1 MAYIND
7 EVEGQV
13 DNMYAIPGYN
23 PIYIID
29 DNDVSKMR
37 EYLRRGGNP
46 NFKFLDVSLLGHA
59 RSVEMAQLLIDRG
72 ADLHFGGN
80 GEGYTPLLYQA
91 LHQKL
96 DIMKLL
102 LDTDP
107 TVIYAKTGPRGY
119 ITNALDLCIRKFYH
133 KWDYNLQ
140 LECAKLLL
148 AHEPKIDVNMKFAVE
163 YEGDDSTVLNKA
175 VRLGHTDIIKLLL
188 ENGAKPELDP
198 GYEKYPSSKLV
209 KQFISNRRNK
219 TMYAQAYRG
228 LADRIPENVIGNG
241 IQGFLQGHTPG
252 PHRFPS
258 RNIPENTGAVNN
270 IPNTG
275 TTASRKTLKRR
286 QQRARAKA
294 RERALMQSNTANA
307 RRKTR
312 KGRKVINK
320 TRFS

>member
-7 EVEGQV
+7 EVEGQA
-13 DNMYAIPGYN
+13 DNMYAIEGYN
-23 PIYIID
+23 PIRIID

-46 NFKFLDVSLLGHA
+46 NFKLFNVSLLGHA

-241 IQGFLQGHTPG
+241 IQGFLQGPTPG

-258 RNIPENTGAVNN
+258 RNTPKNTGA
-270 IPNTG
+270 NTPTPG
-275 TTASRKTLKRR
+275 ASRKTLKRR
-286 QQRARAKA
+286 EQRARAKA
-294 RERALMQSNTANA
+294 REIQSKAQTTTNTRSRNS
-307 RRKTR
+307 RKSHKSR
-312 KGRKVINK
+312 K
-320 TRFS
+320 